1 MTKREYNRRSD
12 EDLLGDLENK
22 LSALKKKVREKN
34 RPDAPALKEMKNVK
48 KALTKFSQ
56 ICVNNGRTDL
66 ANSVLAFLHN
76 LEHQSKTLPHS
87 LQPK

>member
-1 MTKREYNRRSD
+1 MTKREYSRRSD

-22 LSALKKKVREKN
+22 LSALKKKVQEKN
-34 RPDAPALKEMKNVK
+34 RPDAPALKEMKKVK

-56 ICVNNGRTDL
+56 ICVDNGRTDL
-66 ANSVLAFLHN
+66 ANSVLAFLHT

>member
-1 MTKREYNRRSD
+1 MTKREYSRRSD

-22 LSALKKKVREKN
+22 LSALKKKFREKN
-34 RPDAPALKEMKNVK
+34 RPDAPALKEMKKVK

-56 ICVNNGRTDL
+56 ICVDNGRTDL
-66 ANSVLAFLHN
+66 ANSVLAFLHT